1 MLSYIKAMG
10 KYADFGGRSSRREF
24 WGFLITNSVLWGV
37 IIYLL
42 RRFPDGVENNVMI
55 AVAVMY
61 FALTIVPSV
70 AIIFRRWHDLG
81 RTGAWVLLN
90 LVPGIGTIVTLCFFL
105 CKGDGF
111 NNRYGADPDSNKKN
125 KKYRR

>member
-10 KYADFGGRSSRREF
+10 KYADFGGRASRREF

-37 IIYLL
+37 IIYFL

-70 AIIFRRWHDLG
+70 AIVFRRWHDLG
-81 RTGAWVLLN
+81 RTGAWTLLN
-90 LVPGIGTIVTLCFFL
+90 LVPGIGSIVTLCFFL
-105 CKGDGF
+105 SKGDGF
-111 NNRYGADPDSNKKN
+111 NNRYGADPYS
-125 KKYRR
+125 KKYRRK